1 MATHWPTKGG
11 VNLVGEYQVSGHTY
25 IVDRK
30 PSNSTANRV
39 IDLKFLSNEVTI
51 IAEVDDLIV
60 TFRDGG
66 NNDRAIRLTAGS
78 HTFRI
83 KCKRIAFSNSKA
95 SSAIIACT
103 GIPASDYVPPNFTV
117 LGTIT

>member
-25 IVDRK
+25 IVDQ
-30 PSNSTANRV
+30 SSSNRV
-39 IDLKFLSNEVTI
+39 VDLKFLSNEVTI

-66 NNDRAIRLTAGS
+66 NNDRAIHLTAGS

-95 SSAIIACT
+95 HSAVIACT
-103 GIPASDYVPPNFTV
+103 GIPASDYVAPNFAT